1 MEIKGKILQIG
12 EVKQISDKF
21 KLQPILIET
30 EGQYPKT
37 VQLQLVR
44 KAIEQ
49 IQYLQGGEV
58 KTFSFDSESR
68 EFNGKYYTNL
78 NCFEIS

>member
-30 EGQYPKT
+30 GDKYPRKL
-37 VQLQLVR
+37 QLQLKDR
-44 KAIEQ
+44 AMQQ
-49 IQYLQGGEV
+49 IINIGDVLIF
-58 KTFSFDSESR
+58 KFDAESR
-68 EFNGKYYTNL
+68 EYNDKWYTNL
-78 NCFEIS
+78 NCYEITK

>member
-49 IQYLQGGEV
+49 IISVGDQ
-58 KTFSFDSESR
+58 KTFSFDAESR

-78 NCFEIS
+78 NCFEID

>member
-37 VQLQLVR
+37 LQLQLVR

-49 IQYLQGGEV
+49 ILPLCHGESA
-58 KTFSFDSESR
+58 TFKFDAESR

-78 NCFEIS
+78 NCFEIN

>member
-49 IQYLQGGEV
+49 RISVGEV
-58 KTFSFDSESR
+58 KTFSFDAESR

>member
-44 KAIEQ
+44 KALDQ
-49 IQYLQGGEV
+49 IIMAGDQ
-58 KTFSFDSESR
+58 KTFIFDAESR
-68 EFNGKYYTNL
+68 EHNSKYYTNL
-78 NCFEIS
+78 NCFEIK

>member
-21 KLQPILIET
+21 KVQPILIET

-44 KAIEQ
+44 KALDQ
-49 IQYLQGGEV
+49 IIMTGDQ
-58 KTFSFDSESR
+58 KTFIFDAESR
-68 EFNGKYYTNL
+68 EHNGKYYTNL
-78 NCFEIS
+78 NCFEIK

>member
-49 IQYLQGGEV
+49 RISVGDQRI
-58 KTFSFDSESR
+58 FSFDAESR

-78 NCFEIS
+78 NCFEIN